1 MFELNVSKINIFVK
15 KVQELASDSDWKTGK
30 LYVKYIASQRIINPN
45 ILQNAN
51 LKLKQ
56 NAQYNLNLNSL
67 LTAQASCM
75 QQTNR
80 TVFLNW
86 FTAANLELKIYILE
100 VSADGEIICKNQD
113 VEAFE
118 IKM

>member
-1 MFELNVSKINIFVK
+1 
-15 KVQELASDSDWKTGK
+15 
-30 LYVKYIASQRIINPN
+30 
-45 ILQNAN
+45 
-51 LKLKQ
+51 
-56 NAQYNLNLNSL
+56 
-67 LTAQASCM
+67 M

-86 FTAANLELKIYILE
+86 FTASNLELKIYILE
-100 VSADGEIICKNQD
+100 VSTDGEIICKNQD